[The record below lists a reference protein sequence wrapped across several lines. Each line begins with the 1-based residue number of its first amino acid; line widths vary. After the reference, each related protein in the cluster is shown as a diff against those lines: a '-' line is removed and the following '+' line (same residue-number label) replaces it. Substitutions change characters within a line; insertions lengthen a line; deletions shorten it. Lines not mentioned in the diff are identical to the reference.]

1 LAPLIEKTV
10 RSYGGKVRL
19 AKVNVDENQAIAAQ
33 LRVQSLPT
41 VLAFRDGQPIDGFVG
56 AQPES
61 AIKAFVDRLVADDV
75 EIGIGELLKSAQELL
90 EEGDL
95 QGAAEIF
102 ATILQEDRT
111 NAEALA
117 GLASCYLRSGDAGR
131 AKQTLGLV
139 PPDKREIAA
148 VRSVE
153 AAILLAEK
161 SAGAGDLSTLQQRLA
176 ENANDHQTRFDLAI
190 GLAANGEKAEALD
203 LLLDLVRMD
212 AKWNDEAAR
221 KQLLQFFDAWGPKE
235 PLVAEGRRKLSS
247 ILFR

>member
-1 LAPLIEKTV
+1 M
-10 RSYGGKVRL
+10 
-19 AKVNVDENQAIAAQ
+19 
-33 LRVQSLPT
+33 
-41 VLAFRDGQPIDGFVG
+41 
-56 AQPES
+56 
-61 AIKAFVDRLVADDV
+61 
-75 EIGIGELLKSAQELL
+75 
-90 EEGDL
+90 
-95 QGAAEIF
+95 
-102 ATILQEDRT
+102 
-111 NAEALA
+111 
-117 GLASCYLRSGDAGR
+117 
-131 AKQTLGLV
+131 

-161 SAGAGDLSTLQQRLA
+161 SASAGDLSALQQRLA